1 MINPINTSA
10 QQAYIKASQNQ
21 AVKTTMPVQ
30 KNVQEPGQQSNPAV
44 VYEKSEGRMASG
56 NYTQAAGVKA
66 DTVKMAELQKRAEEA
81 YAPLRQMVEAL
92 LKEQGMAYKPVSG
105 TAMDGPMVEISPEI
119 RAEAGRQV
127 GEGGE
132 FSAESTSTRLVDFAI
147 AVSGGDKSKFEVL
160 KDAIEKGFKAAEKA
174 FGAELPEISKQ
185 TMDLTMS
192 KLSDWANS
200 EA

>member
-10 QQAYIKASQNQ
+10 QQAYIKASQGN
-21 AVKTTMPVQ
+21 AVKPTIPVQ
-30 KNVQEPGQQSNPAV
+30 QGLKDSGPQANPPV
-44 VYEKSEGRMASG
+44 VYEKSENAIASG
-56 NYTQAAGVKA
+56 NYTQSAGIKA

-92 LKEQGMAYKPVSG
+92 LKEQGMAYKPVNG
-105 TAMDGPMVEISPEI
+105 TAMDGPMIEITPEI

-127 GEGGE
+127 AEGGE
-132 FSAESTSTRLVDFAI
+132 YSAENTATRLVDFAI
-147 AVSGGDKSKFEVL
+147 AVSGGDKSKFDVL
-160 KDAIEKGFKAAEKA
+160 KGAIEKGFKAAEKA
-174 FGAELPEISKQ
+174 FGAELPDISKQ

-200 EA
+200 TP